1 MRSHLH
7 TGRWLALGILGFLAA
22 ILSPALVAQAA
33 PLASTGGSPERVGS
47 VAFVDHLSNFPADFA
62 VMREKKIPMLLFFH
76 ATYCGYCQQ
85 VDNNFL
91 IPMRLDPEF
100 QGRLLIRR
108 VMIDSDRQYVGLDGK
123 THGYEHL
130 AKILGV
136 RGVPYILFLAPDGS
150 RITSIQGTAYD
161 YYGYYLSQDV
171 NLATACAQHPDP
183 TRCDGRKDGPG
194 LTHP

>member
-1 MRSHLH
+1 MHSWLKLF
-7 TGRWLALGILGFLAA
+7 GRTALLLCLAGTVSSYAA
-22 ILSPALVAQAA
+22 DEPDT
-33 PLASTGGSPERVGS
+33 PLRIGS
-47 VAFVDHLSNFPADFA
+47 VAFVDHLTDLPADLA
-62 VMREKKIPMLLFFH
+62 VMRQKKIPMLIFFH

-108 VMIDSDRQYVGLDGK
+108 VMIDSDRQYRGLDGK
-123 THGYEHL
+123 MHGYEYL
-130 AKILGV
+130 ANQLHV
-136 RGVPYILFLAPDGS
+136 RGVPYILFIAPDGS

-161 YYGYYLSQDV
+161 YYGYYLTQDV

-183 TRCDGRKDGPG
+183 ARCDGHKDGPG
-194 LTHP
+194 LN

>member
-1 MRSHLH
+1 MKKWRYGLSWFGLC
-7 TGRWLALGILGFLAA
+7 LILNASLMTTQA
-22 ILSPALVAQAA
+22 AQA
-33 PLASTGGSPERVGS
+33 SDSGSPERVGS
-47 VAFVDHLSNFPADFA
+47 VAFVDHLSDFPADFA
-62 VMREKKIPMLLFFH
+62 VMKAMKIPMLLFFH

-108 VMIDSDRQYVGLDGK
+108 VMIDSDRKYVGLDGK

-171 NLATACAQHPDP
+171 NLATHCAKHPDP
-183 TRCDGRKDGPG
+183 IRCDGRKDGPG